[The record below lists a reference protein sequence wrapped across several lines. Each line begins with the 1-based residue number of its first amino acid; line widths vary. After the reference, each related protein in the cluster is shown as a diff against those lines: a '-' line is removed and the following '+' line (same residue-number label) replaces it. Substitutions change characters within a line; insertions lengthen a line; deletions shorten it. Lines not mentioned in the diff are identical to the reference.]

1 MMSNDILL
9 DVNNLQTSFFTEDG
23 EVKSVDGVSFQV
35 KKGETVA
42 LVGESGCGKS
52 VTSYSIMGLVDKP
65 GKIVGGSIK
74 FEDKELT
81 NMPVRSLQKIRG
93 NEISMIFQE
102 PLTSLNPLFTVGF
115 QISEVLIL
123 HKKLS
128 KKMARAKSIDLLKEV
143 GIPRA
148 DKVIDSYPHDLSGGM
163 RQRVMIAMALACNPK
178 LLIADEP
185 TTALDV
191 TIQKQILYL
200 MRQMSQSFDTSI
212 IVITHDLGVVAELAD
227 RVVVMYAGQV
237 VEENDVYSLFEAP
250 KHPYT
255 KGLLDSTPDI
265 HNLNEK
271 LNSIEGTVPDHTEMP
286 VGCRFHP
293 RCEFAHD
300 RCREQSPPLFEAIDN
315 AKVRCW
321 LFEDEGVKDY
331 GENRT
336 ENTSVRST

>member
-1 MMSNDILL
+1 MSNDILL
-9 DVNNLQTSFFTEDG
+9 DINNLQTSFFIEDG

-35 KKGETVA
+35 KTGETVA

-52 VTSYSIMGLVDKP
+52 VTSYSILGLIDKP

-74 FEDKELT
+74 FEGKELT
-81 NMPVRSLQKIRG
+81 SMPKHSLQKLRG

-123 HKKLS
+123 HKNLS
-128 KKMARAKSIDLLKEV
+128 KKLARERSIELLKEV
-143 GIPRA
+143 GIPRS

-200 MRQMSQSFDTSI
+200 MRQMSKTLNTSI

-237 VEENDVYSLFEAP
+237 VEESDVYSLFESP

-255 KGLLDSTPDI
+255 KGLLNSTPNI
-265 HNLNEK
+265 HDLNET
-271 LNSIEGTVPDHTEMP
+271 LNSIEGTVPDYTEMP
-286 VGCRFHP
+286 IGCRFNP

-300 RCREQSPPLFEAIDN
+300 RCREHAPPLLGVKDE

-321 LFEDEGVKDY
+321 LFEEEEEKGYAEKT
-331 GENRT
+331 T
-336 ENTSVRST
+336 ENSTVRST